1 MKLYSDSELIHSQEI
16 ILSTSDIITSTGS
29 DELKRRNFMLLS
41 AFSMAMMM
49 YPTKSEAFWWMLARV
64 LVRPFIRFAVKSGTR
79 RAVTVSSGVVASTR
93 LAKAEVSVSKK
104 FLKGKNKKKKAEKV
118 QTELS
123 IETELPI
130 SPKGVSQVLEHM
142 ENNTSSKKTVW
153 WDQTGIAENK
163 RGEVFMNQL
172 EIKIR
177 NKTDHYIERKIRLIL
192 LNEYGNEELSKQFT
206 LKAGAKDTGIFNLNE
221 YFRKLPKTGVKRIAY
236 DVLGGFN
243 DVEITSSSSN
253 VLVTKLIG

>member
-1 MKLYSDSELIHSQEI
+1 MKLYTDSELIHSQEI

-29 DELKRRNFMLLS
+29 EELKRRNFMLLS
-41 AFSMAMMM
+41 AFSLAMMM

-64 LVRPFIRFAVKSGTR
+64 FVRPFIRFAVKTGTR
-79 RAVTVSSGVVASTR
+79 RPVTVSSGVVASTR

-142 ENNTSSKKTVW
+142 NNTSSNETV
-153 WDQTGIAENK
+153 WDQTGIAENT

-177 NKTDHYIERKIRLIL
+177 NKTDHYIERKVRLIL
-192 LNEYGNEELSKQFT
+192 LNEYDNEEFSKQFT